1 MACPKGDNVW
11 GRCNWIGVMT
21 LEVTSSRCFIYDG
34 GVLRIRLR
42 VEGESR
48 LIAWV
53 KCPQKVNANDN
64 VAFAGYALAA

>member
-1 MACPKGDNVW
+1 MIQCIV
-11 GRCNWIGVMT
+11 
-21 LEVTSSRCFIYDG
+21 DG

-48 LIAWV
+48 LIDWV
-53 KCPQKVNANDN
+53 KRPLKVNANDN

>member
-1 MACPKGDNVW
+1 MMDD
-11 GRCNWIGVMT
+11 
-21 LEVTSSRCFIYDG
+21 DG

-48 LIAWV
+48 LIDWV
-53 KCPQKVNANDN
+53 KRPQKVNANDN